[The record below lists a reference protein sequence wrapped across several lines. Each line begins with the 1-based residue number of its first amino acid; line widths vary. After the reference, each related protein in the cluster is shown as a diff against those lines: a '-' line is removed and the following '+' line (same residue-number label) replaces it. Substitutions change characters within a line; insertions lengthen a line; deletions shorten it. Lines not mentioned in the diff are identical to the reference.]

1 VGDTHAPARRL
12 RGYQVTDADG
22 AVTFTTIY
30 PGWYSGRAVHIHF
43 KVRTFNGS
51 TETLEFTS
59 QLFFTDAMNATVIA
73 QAPYSS
79 RGNPDTT
86 DATDNIYG
94 TDGASLLLAP
104 TSDGSGG
111 YVADFSVG
119 VSGGTS
125 SGSGTTSG

>member
-1 VGDTHAPARRL
+1 
-12 RGYQVTDADG
+12 
-22 AVTFTTIY
+22 
-30 PGWYSGRAVHIHF
+30 
-43 KVRTFNGS
+43 
-51 TETLEFTS
+51 
-59 QLFFTDAMNATVIA
+59 MNATVIA

-79 RGNPDTT
+79 RGNPDTA